1 MQLSIQLPDDIA
13 QTFINTVPEQERD
26 NIITQL
32 FSDYIDKR
40 ERHKKRQ
47 ELLNNPSPFVA
58 KYSGISSEKEM
69 RALNDDRINYLLE
82 T

>member
-40 ERHKKRQ
+40 ERQKKRQ
-47 ELLNNPSPFVA
+47 ELLNNPSPFVQ
-58 KYSGISSEKEM
+58 KYQGALSEKYL
-69 RALNDDRINYLLE
+69 RSLSDDRINYLLDK
-82 T
+82 